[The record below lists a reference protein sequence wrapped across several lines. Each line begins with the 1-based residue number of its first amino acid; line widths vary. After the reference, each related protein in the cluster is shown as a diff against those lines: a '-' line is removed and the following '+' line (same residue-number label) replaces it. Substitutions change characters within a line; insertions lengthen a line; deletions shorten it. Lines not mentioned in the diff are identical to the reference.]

1 MVAIIT
7 GVVLVGLK
15 KLLEGEGNDG
25 KHSATDIVTGLVIIQ
40 IGQIFGS
47 FAYIIEEKLMGE
59 NEVLE
64 PILVVAYEGVAGV
77 IIWLIVLPILQFIPC
92 TSESLCG
99 DGVVEDSI
107 QAFRDYA
114 ANPIQILYSVILVFL
129 VPCINISGL
138 YVTKYGSAA

>member
-1 MVAIIT
+1 MT
-7 GVVLVGLK
+7 GI
-15 KLLEGEGNDG
+15 
-25 KHSATDIVTGLVIIQ
+25 AIIQ

-47 FAYIIEEKLMGE
+47 FAFILEEKFMGE
-59 NEVLE
+59 DEVLD

-92 TSESLCG
+92 TSEALCTN
-99 DGVVEDSI
+99 GVVEDSLG
-107 QAFRDYA
+107 AFRDYA

-129 VPCINISGL
+129 VPCLNISGL